1 VRSGRRPVLAG
12 VSLAT
17 LAVCGAVTARADV
30 AHADIPASAMQR
42 CAIIA
47 DVTRRV
53 ACYDA
58 LADLQAAP
66 SVAAPLPTPAPIP
79 TAAPPPAA
87 SPPAASP
94 PAASPPKDAFGLTT
108 VQRAAPEQV
117 QSIDARVVG
126 FGRSSNDRPT
136 VQLDNGQLWE
146 LDAAD
151 PLLAA
156 AEPVTIRRGALG
168 SFLMTTPAHH
178 THRVRRLR

>member
-1 VRSGRRPVLAG
+1 VRTGRRPVLAG
-12 VSLAT
+12 VPLAT

-42 CAIIA
+42 CAIVA
-47 DVTRRV
+47 DVTLRV

-58 LADLQAAP
+58 LAGRQAAP
-66 SVAAPLPTPAPIP
+66 SVAAPLPTPAPTP
-79 TAAPPPAA
+79 TAAPLPAA
-87 SPPAASP
+87 AQP

-126 FGRSSNDRPT
+126 FGRSTNDRPT

>member
-66 SVAAPLPTPAPIP
+66 
-79 TAAPPPAA
+79 
-87 SPPAASP
+87 SP

>member
-1 VRSGRRPVLAG
+1 VRTGRRPVLAG
-12 VSLAT
+12 VPLAT

-30 AHADIPASAMQR
+30 AHADIPASAMER

-47 DVTRRV
+47 DATLRV

-58 LADLQAAP
+58 LAGRQAAP
-66 SVAAPLPTPAPIP
+66 SVAAPSP
-79 TAAPPPAA
+79 TAPP
-87 SPPAASP
+87 
-94 PAASPPKDAFGLTT
+94 PPKDAFGLTA
-108 VQRAAPEQV
+108 VQRPAPEQV

-126 FGRSSNDRPT
+126 FGRSANDRPT
-136 VQLDNGQLWE
+136 VRLDNGQLWE

-168 SFLMTTPAHH
+168 SFLMTTPARH